1 MNVLFFLVY
10 FATYRNRE
18 VNLVIDIGNTKAK
31 VAIFNNNTLV
41 DVFRSSN
48 QSLDC
53 LLEVI
58 AKYPIKQGVIASVID
73 PTEKIVEQLRN
84 LTFPII
90 KFNSETALPIKNLY
104 ASPKTLGADRLAAVI
119 GAYDASPNRNILVV
133 DAGTAITYDFI
144 NDKGEYLG
152 GNISPGKGIRF
163 KALHHFTGKLPL
175 IDEKDTRIPLGINT
189 ETAIREGVIQ
199 GIEFEI
205 KGYIDSFKQKYPDLL
220 VFLTGGD
227 GFLFET
233 NLKNHIFADS
243 FLVLKGLNRI
253 LNYNNGRI

>member
-1 MNVLFFLVY
+1 MFLFFLVY

-31 VAIFNNNTLV
+31 VAIFNDNTLV

-53 LLEVI
+53 LPEILARYSI
-58 AKYPIKQGVIASVID
+58 RQGIFASVID
-73 PTEKIVEQLRN
+73 PSKEIIEQLNN
-84 LTFPII
+84 LDFPII
-90 KFNSETALPIKNLY
+90 TFNSETALPIRNLY

-119 GAYDASPNRNILVV
+119 GAYDIHPNKNILVI

-144 NDKGEYLG
+144 NSEGEYLG

-163 KALHHFTGKLPL
+163 KALHHYTGKLPL
-175 IDEKDTRIPLGINT
+175 IDENGTRTALGIDT

-205 KGYIDSFKQKYPDLL
+205 KGYINSLKEKYPDLL

>member
-1 MNVLFFLVY
+1 MVY
-10 FATYRNRE
+10 FAAYRNEE

-31 VAIFNNNTLV
+31 VAVFNDNTLV

-53 LLEVI
+53 LPEILSRF
-58 AKYPIKQGVIASVID
+58 PIRQGILASVID
-73 PTEKIVEQLRN
+73 LTKEITEQLSN

-90 KFNSETALPIKNLY
+90 RFNSETPLPIKNLY
-104 ASPKTLGADRLAAVI
+104 ATPKTLGSDRLAAVI
-119 GAYDASPNRNILVV
+119 GAYDSNPGKNLLVI
-133 DAGTAITYDFI
+133 DAGTAITYDYM
-144 NDKGEYLG
+144 NKHGEYLG
-152 GNISPGKGIRF
+152 GNISPGKDIRF
-163 KALHHFTGKLPL
+163 KALNHFTGKLPL
-175 IDEKDTRIPLGINT
+175 ISEDGTRVPLGIDT
-189 ETAIREGVIQ
+189 ETAIREGVLS
-199 GIEFEI
+199 GMNFEI
-205 KGYIDSFKQKYPDLL
+205 KGYIESFKEKYPDLL